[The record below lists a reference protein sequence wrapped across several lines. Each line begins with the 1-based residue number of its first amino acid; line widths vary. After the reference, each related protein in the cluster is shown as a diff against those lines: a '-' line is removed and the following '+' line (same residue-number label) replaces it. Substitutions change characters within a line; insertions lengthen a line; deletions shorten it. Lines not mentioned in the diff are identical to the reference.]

1 MMERKP
7 PVPYHRAKHFIL
19 DIETLGVTVPAPILS
34 AGIVVLDLSGD
45 VPSIRSYLLH
55 IDPKQCVGHPETE
68 TVQWWLKQT
77 AKARLDAFYAER
89 DKAPFDRFVEIIEEE
104 QPDYFWGK
112 SHDFDF
118 GHMGAQLKALSKTA
132 PWQFWQLRDIRTM
145 EGLGL
150 KYEGDAPI
158 YQQLQSYLKKHRTS
172 HKALNDAY
180 KEAAILCGSLL
191 ALAPVQK
198 DEVRDDA

>member
-55 IDPKQCVGHPETE
+55 VDPKQCVGHPETE

-118 GHMGAQLKALSKTA
+118 GHMGAQLKALGKTA

-145 EGLGL
+145 EGLGM
-150 KYEGDAPI
+150 KYDGDAPI
-158 YQQLQSYLKKHRTS
+158 YQQLTSYLKKHRTS

-180 KEAAILCGSLL
+180 KEAAVLCGSLL
-191 ALAPVQK
+191 ALASDQK

>member
-7 PVPYHRAKHFIL
+7 PVSYHRAKHFIL

-55 IDPKQCVGHPETE
+55 IDPRQCVGHPEIE

-89 DKAPFDRFVEIIEEE
+89 DEAPFDRFVEIIEKE

-118 GHMGAQLKALSKTA
+118 GHMGAQLKALGKTA

-158 YQQLQSYLKKHRTS
+158 YRQLTSYLKKHHTS

-180 KEAAILCGSLL
+180 KEAAILCGTLL